1 MVMQN
6 SIMEAEMV
14 PIERPLMQNILTAL
28 QQRSKADGE
37 TGFLGNEMLDTEL
50 TAEQR
55 ECLVPI
61 ERLLDNNPVLS
72 VGSVEDTWNQLN
84 TALGCQRKELTQAE
98 KAARKQAHKQCRRT
112 IMVNSKL
119 STLSQQVALFTG
131 YKEVGDLKG
140 WARRTVD
147 RPEHFKVITDGL
159 CHFLHCIEPKARKGR
174 EKDEWVKRKAGWTA
188 LVARLDSTGCIVFD
202 AAVRGVFSWDVD
214 SWMPSSRG
222 GVQAKTNFCVLNS
235 GGNRYGKGERLP
247 WVTPL
252 FLPQASG
259 FYFTRAVE
267 LWLSLWRGR
276 PAYQEDL
283 DSWNKRHGIAYKTGL
298 PEQMGDDSDSAYE
311 S

>member
-1 MVMQN
+1 MQV
-6 SIMEAEMV
+6 SFHQHIIMEDEHEMV
-14 PIERPLMQNILTAL
+14 PIERLLMQNILTAL

-147 RPEHFKVITDGL
+147 RPEHFKVITDKL
-159 CHFLHCIEPKARKGR
+159 CHS
-174 EKDEWVKRKAGWTA
+174 KD
-188 LVARLDSTGCIVFD
+188 
-202 AAVRGVFSWDVD
+202 FS
-214 SWMPSSRG
+214 SS
-222 GVQAKTNFCVLNS
+222 
-235 GGNRYGKGERLP
+235 
-247 WVTPL
+247 
-252 FLPQASG
+252 
-259 FYFTRAVE
+259 
-267 LWLSLWRGR
+267 
-276 PAYQEDL
+276 
-283 DSWNKRHGIAYKTGL
+283 
-298 PEQMGDDSDSAYE
+298 
-311 S
+311 